1 MLIGE
6 GLRLMVIGM
15 STVFVFL
22 IIMVFVMNFSAVIIK
37 FINKYFPEKEE
48 TQKSHIKKAI
58 ESHEDIAVA
67 IAAVKEYTK

>member
-1 MLIGE
+1 MLISE
-6 GLRLMVIGM
+6 GLRLMTIGM

-37 FINKYFPEKEE
+37 FINKYLPEKEE
-48 TQKSHIKKAI
+48 PQKSHINKAI
-58 ESHEDIAVA
+58 ESHEDIAIV

>member
-6 GLRLMVIGM
+6 GFRLMIIGM
-15 STVFVFL
+15 STVFIFL

-48 TQKSHIKKAI
+48 AQKSHIKKSI
-58 ESHEDIAVA
+58 ESHEDIAIV